1 MTSNHLFTGR
11 NLVIAGMALSVV
23 MIAGKEAVI
32 PSSALPSSQ
41 TVLSGD
47 SKAGRAL
54 SRAELLPLE
63 AVAGRVQSM
72 MSEVAFTS
80 TRVWP
85 HGVRDQQGRI
95 GIFLSSERPLFNDP
109 TPAIAQAKEDWV
121 VIGLVAA
128 VKYSEGS
135 QIRHIAFTDSRGETG
150 ERWYY
155 DLSMAEAREIH
166 EMMIRGVLRPEN
178 AYKLIE
184 ARWQKVTPQH
194 KYAVN

>member
-95 GIFLSSERPLFNDP
+95 GIFLSSERPLFNDS
-109 TPAIAQAKEDWV
+109 TPAISQAKEDWV

>member
-41 TVLSGD
+41 AVLSGD
-47 SKAGRAL
+47 SKAGRTL

-109 TPAIAQAKEDWV
+109 TPVIAQAKEDWV

>member
-41 TVLSGD
+41 AVLSGD

-109 TPAIAQAKEDWV
+109 TPVIAQAKEDWV

>member
-41 TVLSGD
+41 AVLSGD
-47 SKAGRAL
+47 SKAGRTL

-150 ERWYY
+150 ER
-155 DLSMAEAREIH
+155 
-166 EMMIRGVLRPEN
+166 
-178 AYKLIE
+178 
-184 ARWQKVTPQH
+184 
-194 KYAVN
+194 